1 MSVQNPAVQH
11 RGEML
16 VATVYNRPAD
26 LLEAPS
32 LSLGAYLHGLGA
44 GRAHAGEEL

>member
-1 MSVQNPAVQH
+1 MSVQNPVVQH

-16 VATVYNRPAD
+16 VAAAYNRPAD

-32 LSLGAYLHGLGA
+32 LSPGAYLHGLGA
-44 GRAHAGEEL
+44 GRVYAGEEL